1 MSISSNI
8 KQLQASI
15 PEGVTL
21 VAVSKFHPVEA
32 LQEAYAAGQRVFGE
46 NKAQELLLK
55 QEVMPKDIQW
65 HFIGHLQSNKVKTIA
80 PFIHTIHSIDSAK
93 LLQEVD
99 KQAARFNRTIRVLLQ
114 IYIAREDTKFG
125 LSFEECIE
133 LLESG
138 LIAD

>member
-55 QEVMPKDIQW
+55 QEV
-65 HFIGHLQSNKVKTIA
+65 IA
-80 PFIHTIHSIDSAK
+80 IVYF
-93 LLQEVD
+93 LLISLMV
-99 KQAARFNRTIRVLLQ
+99 ASLLW
-114 IYIAREDTKFG
+114 IA
-125 LSFEECIE
+125 
-133 LLESG
+133 
-138 LIAD
+138 

>member
-55 QEVMPKDIQW
+55 QELEKNAKIIIP
-65 HFIGHLQSNKVKTIA
+65 NTKTYFVTDANASKI
-80 PFIHTIHSIDSAK
+80 SIIEALS
-93 LLQEVD
+93 
-99 KQAARFNRTIRVLLQ
+99 RFSKTQKHRM
-114 IYIAREDTKFG
+114 F
-125 LSFEECIE
+125 LSFTMLGTA
-133 LLESG
+133 LLARTKSFTWFPNMF
-138 LIAD
+138 LI